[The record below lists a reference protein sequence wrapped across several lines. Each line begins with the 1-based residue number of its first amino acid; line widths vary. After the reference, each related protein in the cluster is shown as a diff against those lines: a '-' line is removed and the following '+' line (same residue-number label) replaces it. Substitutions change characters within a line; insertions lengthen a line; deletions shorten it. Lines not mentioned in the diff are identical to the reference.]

1 VAADHDLSSLAG
13 NSCPASLL
21 CQMPSSLTFVT
32 MLDMMLSDMFYF
44 IFPTRRSFTYL
55 TIGGGADITV
65 ALWILHPKQKAIVVP
80 SGEDKFT

>member
-1 VAADHDLSSLAG
+1 
-13 NSCPASLL
+13 
-21 CQMPSSLTFVT
+21 